1 MGYVGERCPA
11 PMVPRKRCT
20 IDESVRASEAIA
32 DRENRSA
39 ITIGKEMAF
48 EPHAVEGDPMLVLL
62 KPSIA

>member
-1 MGYVGERCPA
+1 
-11 PMVPRKRCT
+11 MVPRKRRT

-48 EPHAVEGDPMLVLL
+48 EPHIVEGDPMLVVR

>member
-1 MGYVGERCPA
+1 
-11 PMVPRKRCT
+11 MVPGKRRT
-20 IDESVRASEAIA
+20 IDESVRASEATA

-48 EPHAVEGDPMLVLL
+48 EPHIVEGDPMLVVR